1 MIEIAKQ
8 FGGSETDVEP
18 AFAEIRKILPE
29 VAAVATPAALPGLF
43 QQGQV
48 DLMYINTQTVT
59 ALKAR
64 GVDIEFVVPETG
76 ASAFVT
82 TMHIAKGAKAIPPA
96 YDYIDT
102 VLATPVQD
110 ALAKNPYYLTP
121 VNKEVDPGADV
132 PMKSVADR
140 QVQHLRLEQDQ
151 PAPRPLDRSVQQGDG
166 EVAMNRPGGAAL
178 LALPL
183 GVAQL
188 LLFAAP
194 LLLLTATS
202 FSQDENL
209 RGFSLRAWGELLGDG
224 FNLRALLNTMKL
236 GALTVL
242 SATVL
247 AVPLGLVHQ
256 VAGAKLR
263 RAILI
268 AAVLPLLTSVVV
280 RSFAWIAILGREG
293 VISQT
298 LQATGL
304 AASPVQLLQTEPG
317 LILALTQIEMPLMLL
332 PLLSAL
338 GRLEPALLDASAVL
352 GASLAR
358 TLARVVLPTALPG
371 LLAGATLVFAS
382 SSTAFIS
389 QSVIGGGRL
398 VYLPAMVWQQAM
410 LTFDWP
416 LAAAIAL
423 LLMVAVLLVA
433 AGFSAVG
440 RRVHA

>member
-1 MIEIAKQ
+1 
-8 FGGSETDVEP
+8 
-18 AFAEIRKILPE
+18 
-29 VAAVATPAALPGLF
+29 
-43 QQGQV
+43 
-48 DLMYINTQTVT
+48 
-59 ALKAR
+59 
-64 GVDIEFVVPETG
+64 
-76 ASAFVT
+76 
-82 TMHIAKGAKAIPPA
+82 
-96 YDYIDT
+96 
-102 VLATPVQD
+102 
-110 ALAKNPYYLTP
+110 
-121 VNKEVDPGADV
+121 
-132 PMKSVADR
+132 
-140 QVQHLRLEQDQ
+140 
-151 PAPRPLDRSVQQGDG
+151 
-166 EVAMNRPGGAAL
+166 MNRPGGAAL

-293 VISQT
+293 VISQI

>member
-1 MIEIAKQ
+1 
-8 FGGSETDVEP
+8 
-18 AFAEIRKILPE
+18 
-29 VAAVATPAALPGLF
+29 
-43 QQGQV
+43 
-48 DLMYINTQTVT
+48 
-59 ALKAR
+59 
-64 GVDIEFVVPETG
+64 
-76 ASAFVT
+76 
-82 TMHIAKGAKAIPPA
+82 
-96 YDYIDT
+96 
-102 VLATPVQD
+102 
-110 ALAKNPYYLTP
+110 
-121 VNKEVDPGADV
+121 
-132 PMKSVADR
+132 
-140 QVQHLRLEQDQ
+140 
-151 PAPRPLDRSVQQGDG
+151 
-166 EVAMNRPGGAAL
+166 MNRPGGAAL

-358 TLARVVLPTALPG
+358 TLARVVLPAALPG